1 MSKSQLVGVVIV
13 LIVGAGLAA
22 VILQA
27 GAPTGNRDV
36 QGEHAE
42 AAHAKEDHAKGPHGG
57 RLLRNKD
64 FAVEV
69 TIFERGVPPQ
79 FRVYSYEADRP
90 VDPAEVQLAIELHRL
105 GGEVNRL
112 RFTPREGYL
121 LGDQVV
127 SEPHSFDV
135 KVSAERNGR
144 TANWE
149 YSSYE
154 GRVQLT
160 DEAVRDSGITV
171 ETAGPTKLRTKLR
184 VTGQIVA
191 NEDRMAHLIPRFPG
205 IVKEARKRL
214 GDRVENG
221 EVLAV
226 IQSNESLQSYELRSQ
241 LAGTVIKKHVSPGEF
256 VGEGEDVYVVA
267 DLSTVWVDLNVYRQ
281 DFARVKVGQ
290 RVVLDAGEGLPK
302 AESSI
307 AYLSPFGASNT
318 QTMLARVEL
327 PNPTGEWRP
336 GLFVSAEVIVEEVT
350 VPVAAKASA
359 LQTFRAWDVVFIRV
373 DDLFEVRPV
382 DQGRRDGEWVEVLSG
397 LGAGQRYAAE
407 NSFVLKAELGKAG
420 ATHDH

>member
-1 MSKSQLVGVVIV
+1 MKKMQLLGIAILLLVCAVVGTRILRTPPVESE
-13 LIVGAGLAA
+13 GHGDGGHAGDAM
-22 VILQA
+22 
-27 GAPTGNRDV
+27 PR
-36 QGEHAE
+36 
-42 AAHAKEDHAKGPHGG
+42 GPHGG
-57 RLLRNKD
+57 RLLREND
-64 FAVEV
+64 LAVEV

-79 FRVYSYEADRP
+79 FRVYAYEAERP
-90 VDPAEVQLAIELHRL
+90 LDPAEVKLAIELHRL
-105 GGEVNRL
+105 GGEVNRF
-112 RFTPREGYL
+112 RFTPREDYL

-135 KVSAERNGR
+135 KVSAQRNGR

-149 YSSYE
+149 YGSYE
-154 GRVQLT
+154 GRLRLT
-160 DEAVRDSGITV
+160 DEVIRDSRITV
-171 ETAGPTKLRTKLR
+171 ETAGPTTLRTKLR

-226 IQSNESLQSYELRSQ
+226 IQSNESLQAYELRAQ

-281 DFARVKVGQ
+281 DFARIKVGQ
-290 RVVLDAGEGLPK
+290 RVVLDIGEGLPK
-302 AESSI
+302 AESKI

-327 PNPTGEWRP
+327 PNPTGDWRP
-336 GLFVSAEVIVEEVT
+336 GLFATAEVIVEEAT
-350 VPVAAKASA
+350 VPVAVKASA
-359 LQTFRAWDVVFIRV
+359 LQTFRDWNVVFIRV
-373 DDLFEVRPV
+373 ENLFEVRPAEL
-382 DQGRRDGEWVEVLSG
+382 GRRDGEWVEVLSG
-397 LGAGQRYAAE
+397 IAAGQRYAAE
-407 NSFVLKAELGKAG
+407 NSFILKAELGKAG